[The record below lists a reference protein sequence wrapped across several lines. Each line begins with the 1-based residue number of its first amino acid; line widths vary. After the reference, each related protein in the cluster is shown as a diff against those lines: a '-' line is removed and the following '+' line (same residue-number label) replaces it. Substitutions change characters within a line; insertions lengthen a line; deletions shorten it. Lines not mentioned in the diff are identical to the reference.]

1 MKKLALS
8 TLLFV
13 VLAFATGNLDA
24 EIKLTDNLSL
34 SGFLDMSTVVSNHDD
49 HTDASLSFDQF
60 ELDFQLDYGSVTGR
74 IDVDSTNAGQGIK
87 LEQGFVTYTFPED
100 VASGV
105 SITAGRFLS
114 SLGFEAAEPTDLYQ
128 YSYSEGFPYPG
139 YQNGV
144 AVNVNPVKEV
154 GIYVALVSGV
164 WAVSDTDVKKPGVEA
179 QLALMPT
186 DQITAK
192 IGYAMDKREAYSQTE
207 LDDWTQQFTQLEQ
220 LTLDALEQFTQGPF
234 PPAEEMEAYSQTELN
249 AWAQFTQGPLTLAGE
264 FDLLGN
270 WGADGNN
277 GIHFLGMANVSLEDA
292 ISAPVA
298 VTVRFSGI
306 NLDDSDSSTE
316 FTFSPSYTATDNW
329 LLLAEFKR
337 RIDAEETII
346 AAESLFTF

>member
-8 TLLFV
+8 TLFFV
-13 VLAFATGNLDA
+13 VLAFTAGNLYA

-34 SGFLDMSTVVSNHDD
+34 SGFLDMSTVIGNHDD

-60 ELDFQLDYGSVTGR
+60 ELDFHLDYGSVTGR
-74 IDVDSTNAGQGIK
+74 IDVDSTAAEQGLK
-87 LEQGFVTYTFPED
+87 LEQAFVTYTLPED
-100 VASGV
+100 VVSGV

-114 SLGFEAAEPTDLYQ
+114 SFGFEAAEPTGLYQ
-128 YSYSEGFPYPG
+128 YSFSEGIPYPG

-144 AVNVNPVKEV
+144 AVNVSPVKEV
-154 GIYVALVSGV
+154 GIYVALLSGV
-164 WAVSDTDVKKPGVEA
+164 WDVNDTDVKDPGVET
-179 QLALMPT
+179 QLSLMPT
-186 DQITAK
+186 EQITAK
-192 IGYAMDKREAYSQTE
+192 VGYAMDM
-207 LDDWTQQFTQLEQ
+207 LE
-220 LTLDALEQFTQGPF
+220 D
-234 PPAEEMEAYSQTELN
+234 YSQTELN

-264 FDLLGN
+264 IDLLGN

-277 GIHFLGMANVSLEDA
+277 GMHFLGMANISLEDA

-298 VTVRFSGI
+298 VTLRFSGI

-316 FTFSPSYTATDNW
+316 FTFSPSYAATDNW
-329 LLLAEFKR
+329 LLLAEFKQ

>member
-1 MKKLALS
+1 MKKFALT

-13 VLAFATGNLDA
+13 VLAFTTGTLNA

-34 SGFLDMSTVVSNHDD
+34 SGFLDMSTVIGSHDD

-60 ELDFQLDYGSVTGR
+60 ELDFHLDYGSVTGR
-74 IDVDSTNAGQGIK
+74 IDIDSTGAEQGIK
-87 LEQGFVTYTFPED
+87 LEQGFVTYTLPDD
-100 VASGV
+100 VVSGV

-114 SLGFEAAEPTDLYQ
+114 SFGFEAAEPTGLYQ
-128 YSYSEGFPYPG
+128 YSFSEGIPYPG

-144 AVNVNPVKEV
+144 AVNVSPVKEV
-154 GIYVALVSGV
+154 GIYLALLSGV
-164 WAVSDTDVKKPGVEA
+164 WDVNDTDVKDPGVEA
-179 QLALMPT
+179 QLSLMPT

-192 IGYAMDKREAYSQTE
+192 VGYAMDM
-207 LDDWTQQFTQLEQ
+207 LE
-220 LTLDALEQFTQGPF
+220 D
-234 PPAEEMEAYSQTELN
+234 YSQTELN

-264 FDLLGN
+264 IDLLGN

-277 GIHFLGMANVSLEDA
+277 GMHFLGMANVSLEDA

-298 VTVRFSGI
+298 VTLRFSGI
-306 NLDDSDSSTE
+306 NLDDTDSSTE
-316 FTFSPSYTATDNW
+316 FTFSPSYATTDNW

>member
-1 MKKLALS
+1 MKTLALS

-13 VLAFATGNLDA
+13 VLAFAAGNLDA

-34 SGFLDMSTVVSNHDD
+34 SGFLDMSTVVRSHDD

-60 ELDFQLDYGSVTGR
+60 ELDFHLDYGSVTGR
-74 IDVDSTNAGQGIK
+74 IDVDSTDADQGIK
-87 LEQGFVTYTFPED
+87 LEQGFVTYTLPED
-100 VASGV
+100 VVSGI

-114 SLGFEAAEPTDLYQ
+114 SFGFEAAEPTGLYQ
-128 YSYSEGFPYPG
+128 YSFSEGIPYPG

-154 GIYVALVSGV
+154 GIYVALLSGV
-164 WAVSDTDVKKPGVEA
+164 WDVNDTDVKNPGVET
-179 QLALMPT
+179 QLSLTPT

-192 IGYAMDKREAYSQTE
+192 VGYAMDKMDDYSQSE
-207 LDDWTQQFTQLEQ
+207 I
-220 LTLDALEQFTQGPF
+220 
-234 PPAEEMEAYSQTELN
+234 N

-264 FDLLGN
+264 IDLLGN

-277 GIHFLGMANVSLEDA
+277 GMHFLGMANVSLEDA
-292 ISAPVA
+292 IAAPVA
-298 VTVRFSGI
+298 ITVRFSGI

-316 FTFSPSYTATDNW
+316 FTVSPSYAATDNW
-329 LLLAEFKR
+329 LLLAEFKQ
-337 RIDAEETII
+337 RIDAADTII

>member
-13 VLAFATGNLDA
+13 VLAFTAANLDA

-34 SGFLDMSTVVSNHDD
+34 SGFLDMSTVIGSHDD

-60 ELDFQLDYGSVTGR
+60 ELDFHLDFGSVTGR
-74 IDVDSTNAGQGIK
+74 IDVDSTSAEQGIK
-87 LEQGFVTYTFPED
+87 LEQGFVTYTLPED
-100 VASGV
+100 IVSGV

-114 SLGFEAAEPTDLYQ
+114 SFGFEAAEPTGLYQ
-128 YSYSEGFPYPG
+128 YSFSEGIPYPG

-144 AVNVNPVKEV
+144 AVNVSPVKEV
-154 GIYVALVSGV
+154 GIYVALLSGV
-164 WAVSDTDVKKPGVEA
+164 WDVNDTDVKDPGVET
-179 QLALMPT
+179 QLSLMPT
-186 DQITAK
+186 EQITAK
-192 IGYAMDKREAYSQTE
+192 VGYAMDMM
-207 LDDWTQQFTQLEQ
+207 DD
-220 LTLDALEQFTQGPF
+220 
-234 PPAEEMEAYSQTELN
+234 YSQTELN

-264 FDLLGN
+264 IDLLGN

-277 GIHFLGMANVSLEDA
+277 GMHFLGMANVSLEDA

-316 FTFSPSYTATDNW
+316 FTVSPSYTATDNW
-329 LLLAEFKR
+329 LLLAEFKQ

>member
-8 TLLFV
+8 TLFFV
-13 VLAFATGNLDA
+13 VLAFTAGNLYA

-34 SGFLDMSTVVSNHDD
+34 SGFLDMSTVIGNHDD

-60 ELDFQLDYGSVTGR
+60 ELDFHLDYGSVTGR
-74 IDVDSTNAGQGIK
+74 IDVDSTAAEQGLK
-87 LEQGFVTYTFPED
+87 LEQAFVTYTLPED
-100 VASGV
+100 VVSGV

-114 SLGFEAAEPTDLYQ
+114 SFGFEAAEPTGLYQ
-128 YSYSEGFPYPG
+128 YSFSEGIPYPG

-144 AVNVNPVKEV
+144 AVNVSPVKEV
-154 GIYVALVSGV
+154 GIYVALLSGV
-164 WAVSDTDVKKPGVEA
+164 WDVNDTDVKDPGVEA
-179 QLALMPT
+179 QLSLMPT
-186 DQITAK
+186 EQITAK
-192 IGYAMDKREAYSQTE
+192 VGYAMDM
-207 LDDWTQQFTQLEQ
+207 LE
-220 LTLDALEQFTQGPF
+220 D
-234 PPAEEMEAYSQTELN
+234 YSQTELN

-264 FDLLGN
+264 IDLLGN

-277 GIHFLGMANVSLEDA
+277 GLHFLGMANVSLEDA

-298 VTVRFSGI
+298 VTLRFSGI

-316 FTFSPSYTATDNW
+316 FTFSPSFAATDNW
-329 LLLAEFKR
+329 LLLAEFKQ